1 MVPNPSPSM
10 HLALF
15 GLCLIVVVV
24 ASAAQSAFGYLNAT
38 RLRHLMQQGA
48 SRAEAL
54 SRVVRD
60 PGGLLSAVAFL
71 YIVAVAGA
79 TIVALDY
86 LQRLRE
92 EAATAAFL
100 VGIAGA
106 CVLVLMAQALGRAIG
121 ATRPERAAHLLY
133 PLFRAIGPLTLL
145 LLSPWYAIGDRLI
158 QRVSGLKPEERAAIS
173 EEDLRILVDA
183 VEETEALEEEEREM
197 IASIFDMSDRAVS
210 QIMVPRVD
218 VVGVEATTSVADAID
233 VLVSTGHSRVP
244 VYEGNLDNVMGLVHL
259 RGLAEAL
266 RTGRGDAAVAGLARP
281 VHVVPETKKID
292 ELLRELQ
299 EGHIQMALVADEY
312 GGTAGIVTVEDL
324 LEEIVGE
331 IRDEYDVE
339 EDLIQIERP
348 EREAIFD
355 GRVSIHDANEVLPLN
370 LNDDEYDTIGGLVYE
385 RLAKVPSPGD
395 VVTLGNFT
403 IRVISTKGRRVQ
415 RVRVTMADAGNDT
428 LQRTGASQ

>member
-1 MVPNPSPSM
+1 M

-15 GLCLIVVVV
+15 GLCLFLVAV
-24 ASAAQSAFGYLNAT
+24 ASVAQSAFGYLNAT

-54 SRVVRD
+54 SRVVHD
-60 PGGLLSAVAFL
+60 PGGLLSGVAFL

-92 EAATAAFL
+92 EAAAAVFL
-100 VGIAGA
+100 LGIVGA
-106 CVLVLMAQALGRAIG
+106 CLLVLIAQAFGRAIG
-121 ATRPERAAHLLY
+121 ATRPERASQLLY
-133 PLFRAIGPLTLL
+133 PLFRAVSPLTLL
-145 LLSPWYAIGDRLI
+145 LLGPWYAISDRLI
-158 QRVSGLKPEERAAIS
+158 QRISGLKPEERAATT

-197 IASIFDMSDRAVS
+197 IASIFEMSDRAVS

-218 VVGVEATTSVADAID
+218 VVGVEATTLVADAVD

-244 VYEGNLDNVMGLVHL
+244 VYESDLDHIIGLVHL

-266 RTGRGDAAVAGLARP
+266 RTGRGDKPVAGLVRP
-281 VHVVPETKKID
+281 LHVVPETKKID
-292 ELLRELQ
+292 ELLHELQ

-331 IRDEYDVE
+331 IQDEYDVE
-339 EDLIQIERP
+339 EDLIQVVSP
-348 EREAIFD
+348 DREAILD
-355 GRVSIHDANEVLPLN
+355 ARVSIHDANEVLPLN

-395 VVTLGNFT
+395 VVTLGNWT

-415 RVRVTMADAGNDT
+415 RVRVTMAEAETDALRGT
-428 LQRTGASQ
+428 EGAR